1 MCFHHLITLLVGKIT
16 CSAYCN
22 VMFEYSEKVHDDLN
36 YSCRDHGHLLTE
48 YSDEDFDYPVVI
60 AVAY

>member
-1 MCFHHLITLLVGKIT
+1 
-16 CSAYCN
+16 
-22 VMFEYSEKVHDDLN
+22 MFEYSEKVHDDLN
-36 YSCRDHGHLLTE
+36 YSCRDHCHLLTE